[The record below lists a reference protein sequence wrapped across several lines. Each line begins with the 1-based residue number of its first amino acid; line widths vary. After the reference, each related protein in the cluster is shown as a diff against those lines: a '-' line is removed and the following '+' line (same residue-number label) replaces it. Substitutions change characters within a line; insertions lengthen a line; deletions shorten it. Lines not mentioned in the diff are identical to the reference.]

1 MMISLFFSFHYFEAP
16 PDHLR
21 VFFSD
26 PPSRDVDLSKE
37 NIIAPPPLPQHIS
50 TTWRLQLGGASSDGR
65 AKFSLRFGT

>member
-1 MMISLFFSFHYFEAP
+1 MMISLFSPLIFFEAP

-37 NIIAPPPLPQHIS
+37 NIIAPPPPPPAQKYNMSNSSLAIS
-50 TTWRLQLGGASSDGR
+50 KSCDRDIELY
-65 AKFSLRFGT
+65 